1 MKRHFVFAAV
11 VALGVSLGASRA
23 AAQGPQG
30 AGAGGGSSSSRDN
43 TSRDT
48 AEGSHKGRSLN
59 PIKWIKKDSKSDRAE
74 AHAERDKKL
83 GAKLHL
89 QGLLPD
95 GTELKDACVNFKELG
110 ECVAALHAS
119 HNTGVTFNC
128 LKWDLTA
135 IQTSADMSGCKGP
148 ESDKRVSLSKSIEL
162 NKPDADGKAEAK
174 NAEKQAQADLKDA
187 GS

>member
-1 MKRHFVFAAV
+1 MKKQFVLAAV
-11 VALGVSLGASRA
+11 VALGVALGASRA

-30 AGAGGGSSSSRDN
+30 AGAGGGSSSSKSDD
-43 TSRDT
+43 SQK
-48 AEGSHKGRSLN
+48 AKKSHSLN
-59 PIKWIKKDSKSDRAE
+59 PIRWIKKDSKNDRAE
-74 AHAERDKKL
+74 ANVERDKKL

-110 ECVAALHAS
+110 DCVASLHAS
-119 HNTGVTFNC
+119 RNTGVRFDC
-128 LKWDLTA
+128 LKWNLTG
-135 IQTSADMSGCKGP
+135 IQTSADMSACKGP
-148 ESDKRVSLSKSIEL
+148 ESDKRVSLAKAIEL
-162 NKPDADGKAEAK
+162 NKPEADGKAEAK

>member
-1 MKRHFVFAAV
+1 MKKQLVLAAI
-11 VALGVSLGASRA
+11 VALGVAVGASRA

-30 AGAGGGSSSSRDN
+30 AGAGGGSSSSAK
-43 TSRDT
+43 S
-48 AEGSHKGRSLN
+48 EGSGKSRSLN

-74 AHAERDKKL
+74 ANAERDKKL

-95 GTELKDACVNFKELG
+95 GTELKDACVNFRRLSD
-110 ECVAALHAS
+110 CVAALHAS
-119 HNTGVTFNC
+119 HNTGVHFDC
-128 LKWDLTA
+128 LKWDLTG
-135 IQTSADMSGCKGP
+135 IQTSADMSACKGP
-148 ESDKRVSLSKSIEL
+148 ESDKGLSLSKAIEL
-162 NKPDADGKAEAK
+162 NKPEADGKAEAK

>member
-1 MKRHFVFAAV
+1 MKKSFVFAAV

-30 AGAGGGSSSSRDN
+30 AGASGGSSSSKSDN
-43 TSRDT
+43 SQKK
-48 AEGSHKGRSLN
+48 SRSLN
-59 PIKWIKKDSKSDRAE
+59 PIKWIKKDSKADRAE
-74 AHAERDKKL
+74 VSAERDKKL

-95 GTELKDACVNFKELG
+95 GVELKDACVNFRELG
-110 ECVAALHAS
+110 QCVAALHAS
-119 HNTGVTFNC
+119 QNTGIRFDC
-128 LKWDLTA
+128 LKWDLTG
-135 IQTSADMSGCKGP
+135 IQTSADMSACKGP
-148 ESDKRVSLSKSIEL
+148 ESDKRMSLAKAIEL